1 MRRAVRRRRRTCV
14 LWRAKRH
21 RPRCISLKRE
31 KERKRRGRQVWRKN
45 KLVAER
51 RAGLKKKK
59 KNSPV
64 RKTRFR
70 RPGAPLRAKQN
81 PRLFAH
87 GRILPLPLSCSGRSR
102 IGKQLPRQ
110 AATERDLDE
119 NYFKTKKIGNLLLT
133 LPSLLC
139 IAIMRFD
146 GYL

>member
-1 MRRAVRRRRRTCV
+1 MCYGEQNAIGRV
-14 LWRAKRH
+14 K
-21 RPRCISLKRE
+21 K
-31 KERKRRGRQVWRKN
+31 KERKKKTGKAGVWRKN
-45 KLVAER
+45 KVGRGTSGRLE
-51 RAGLKKKK
+51 KKKK
-59 KNSPV
+59 TPPV
-64 RKTRFR
+64 RRTRFR

-87 GRILPLPLSCSGRSR
+87 GRILSLPLSCSGRSR